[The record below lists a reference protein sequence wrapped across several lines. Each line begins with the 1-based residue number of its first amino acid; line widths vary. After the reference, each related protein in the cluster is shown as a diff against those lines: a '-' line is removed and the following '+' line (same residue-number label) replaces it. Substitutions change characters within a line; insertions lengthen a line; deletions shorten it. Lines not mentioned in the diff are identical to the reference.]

1 MAVFF
6 MLHWHEACWVNIW
19 FPQKLKLAS
28 SVLLSEV
35 DHWVSLA
42 HPCWLRKKTLAKP
55 GTAVEGYIGI
65 QLQSQ
70 TRGIRSLWFQYI
82 LVRHWGVL
90 AMLAT
95 LREVSPRQPSST
107 GFCWVALTAK
117 GSLPKICRNQT
128 SSHEEKLGAF
138 QVNRKLRWNP
148 VIPVNRGGK
157 KWSHDNKGLWTSLD

>member
-1 MAVFF
+1 
-6 MLHWHEACWVNIW
+6 MLHWHEACWGNIW
-19 FPQKLKLAS
+19 FPQKLKLIETSLERITEWGRPLSFPGPSLLAS
-28 SVLLSEV
+28 EEN
-35 DHWVSLA
+35 
-42 HPCWLRKKTLAKP
+42 PR
-55 GTAVEGYIGI
+55 
-65 QLQSQ
+65 Q
-70 TRGIRSLWFQYI
+70 TWDGSRGINRNSINPRQGALWFQYI

-157 KWSHDNKGLWTSLD
+157 KWSHDNKRLWTSLD